1 VEASNTHSKM
11 VFYGHKTVRAGER
24 FAVWS
29 MSGEVKLVD
38 GPKRITLFRQKKQQ
52 LHCHTAG
59 PESYLLIKKTDGSTE
74 HVPGPCSR
82 FPHPTEE
89 VSIEVKPAVVISANE
104 ALVVSK
110 QSTGNSK
117 SGDNHGLEM
126 RIVKG
131 PARFTPAADEWVQQK
146 LVENLADHNSYLEVK
161 KRDGSIEVLPGP
173 CSVFLDPL
181 TDEAI
186 TTKPATKIDASE
198 AIAAAVLQPNSA
210 WSQKCV
216 CVCVNCARGWNC
228 AQLLA
233 YGIRPM
239 PCPMPCPSPAAR
251 RPPPA
256 ARVLPSAAEL
266 IGAQS

>member
-1 VEASNTHSKM
+1 MLRVAPWKRSDCSQKVSTPWKQATHTQRWSSTVTRLCARASALLVSLQSAAPAHAA
-11 VFYGHKTVRAGER
+11 VRCAHGFYLFIPRSRAT
-24 FAVWS
+24 AVWS

-126 RIVKG
+126 RI
-131 PARFTPAADEWVQQK
+131 
-146 LVENLADHNSYLEVK
+146 
-161 KRDGSIEVLPGP
+161 
-173 CSVFLDPL
+173 
-181 TDEAI
+181 
-186 TTKPATKIDASE
+186 
-198 AIAAAVLQPNSA
+198 
-210 WSQKCV
+210 
-216 CVCVNCARGWNC
+216 
-228 AQLLA
+228 
-233 YGIRPM
+233 
-239 PCPMPCPSPAAR
+239 
-251 RPPPA
+251 
-256 ARVLPSAAEL
+256 
-266 IGAQS
+266 